1 MFAASI
7 KYLHHMKKKNIISL
21 TIAFAFLSIAITGLL
36 LYFAIKPGPVT
47 AIHVAFGLLFIGF
60 AIFHIKNNWASIK
73 VYSTQQKGGSGIKK
87 ELLIAVVVSLILL
100 AGVGFGIPPF
110 NEIQHA
116 GEELTKGERREG
128 GADRAMFV
136 KIATNENIQ
145 GTHLNLIIEKNDT
158 VLTPVIVI
166 WVEDTAGNFMQNLF
180 VPAFTIELPEGE
192 TNVREAIEEGE
203 ATNVNL
209 DPALLPQWAAK
220 TSDKTANFKNA
231 TPTDNFFL
239 STNTSLTAVYNIF
252 LQVRSGNIQETYFAT
267 IDASKSKAFVLQ
279 APKKT
284 LLNNAILTLK

>member
-1 MFAASI
+1 
-7 KYLHHMKKKNIISL
+7 MKKKNIISL

-36 LYFAIKPGPVT
+36 LYFAIKPGPVM

-87 ELLIAVVVSLILL
+87 ELLVAVVVSLILL

-145 GTHLNLIIEKNDT
+145 GTHLNFIVEKNDT
-158 VLTPVIVI
+158 ILTPVIAI
-166 WVEDTAGNFMQNLF
+166 WVEDTSGNFMQNLF
-180 VPAFTIELPEGE
+180 VPASTIALPEGE

-209 DPALLPQWAAK
+209 DPAILPQWAAK
-220 TSDKTANFKNA
+220 ALVKTANFKNA

-239 STNTSLTAVYNIF
+239 STNTSATAVYNVF
-252 LQVRSGNIQETYFAT
+252 LQVRSSSTKETYFAT
-267 IDASKSKAFVLQ
+267 IDASKSNAFVLH
-279 APKKT
+279 APKET
-284 LLNNAILTLK
+284 LLKNAILTLE